1 MEVEKMTFEGKVVIV
16 TGGANGIGQ
25 AIVKAYAD
33 EGAHVVIADI
43 DEKGGEEVSRLT
55 REKGAEGIFIQTD
68 VRDPNSIEKL
78 IKQTVET
85 FGGIDI
91 LINNAGVSRFKSFFE
106 LSVTEWD
113 DVINTNLRGAFLCA
127 QAAAKK
133 MRGNGGSIVNLAS
146 TRAFM
151 SEPNTESYTASKG
164 GIYALTHG
172 LALTLQEEKITVNA
186 ISPGWIATDD
196 YEELRQIDH
205 AQHPSKRVGKP
216 EDVARTCLFLTN
228 PSNDFITGENIVI
241 DGGMTRKMMYEH

>member
-1 MEVEKMTFEGKVVIV
+1 MTFKDKVVIV

-33 EGAHVVIADI
+33 QGAQVVIADI
-43 DEKGGEEVSRLT
+43 DEKVGEEVLRLT
-55 REKGAEGIFIQTD
+55 RDVGAQTIFIQTD

-78 IKQTVET
+78 MKQTVDT

-127 QAAAKK
+127 QAAAKN
-133 MRGNGGSIVNLAS
+133 MRGNGGAIINLAS
-146 TRAFM
+146 TRTFM
-151 SEPNTESYTASKG
+151 SEPNTESYSASKG
-164 GIYALTHG
+164 GIYALTHA

-186 ISPGWIATDD
+186 ISPGWIATED
-196 YEELRQIDH
+196 YQGLRQIDH
-205 AQHPSKRVGKP
+205 TQHPSKRVGKP
-216 EDVARTCLFLTN
+216 EDVARACLFLTN
-228 PSNDFITGENIVI
+228 PLNDFITGENMVI